1 MKTAKKKPLIAKA
14 LIAATAVA
22 AISSIISPISLAYAQ
37 DRFANVEVKAT
48 PIKGAVHMLTG
59 MGGNIGVSAGDDGV
73 LIIDDQFAPLA
84 EKIAAQLGGL
94 GSDKPKYVIN
104 THYHGDHT
112 GSNAFFHS
120 HKGATIF
127 AHENVRVRLA
137 GDENVEPEA
146 LPAVTYEDGIKI
158 YFNNETLHV
167 MHLPVGHTDG
177 DSVVWFEQPNV
188 MHTGDLFFNGM
199 FPYIDQGA
207 GGNVEGYMESVQHLL
222 NKIDDDTIIIPG
234 HGKVGSKAEYATFL
248 NMISETFDY
257 VKALKQDGKTLDEIK
272 SMGLDDK
279 WAKWS
284 WNFINEEKWIS
295 TLYNDA

>member
-1 MKTAKKKPLIAKA
+1 MKNAVTRGAFILSTLLATSLSTHA
-14 LIAATAVA
+14 L
-22 AISSIISPISLAYAQ
+22 SQ

-48 PIKGAVHMLTG
+48 AIKGAVHMITG
-59 MGGNIGVSAGDDGV
+59 MGGNIGVSAGEDGV

-84 EKIAAQLGGL
+84 EKIAAQLGEL

-127 AHENVRVRLA
+127 AHENVRIRLA
-137 GDENVEPEA
+137 SDEKVKPEA
-146 LPAVTYEDGIKI
+146 LPTVTYEDGIKI
-158 YFNNETLHV
+158 YFNGETVHV

-177 DSVVWFEQPNV
+177 DSVVWFEQPDV
-188 MHTGDLFFNGM
+188 LHTGDLYFNGM

-222 NKIDDDTIIIPG
+222 TKIDDDTVVIPG
-234 HGKVGSKAEYATFL
+234 HGNVSNKAEYAAFLEMIRSTF
-248 NMISETFDY
+248 ND
-257 VKALKQDGKTLDEIK
+257 VKTQKAKGQSLEDIK
-272 SMGLDDK
+272 AAGLADK
-279 WAKWS
+279 WKS
-284 WNFINEEKWIS
+284 YHWNFITEEKWIT

>member
-1 MKTAKKKPLIAKA
+1 
-14 LIAATAVA
+14 
-22 AISSIISPISLAYAQ
+22 
-37 DRFANVEVKAT
+37 
-48 PIKGAVHMLTG
+48 MLTG
-59 MGGNIGVSAGDDGV
+59 MGGNIGVSAGEDGV

-84 EKIAAQLGGL
+84 EKIASALGEL

-137 GDENVEPEA
+137 SDEKVKPEA
-146 LPAVTYEDGIKI
+146 LPTVTYDEGIKI
-158 YFNNETLHV
+158 YFNGETVHV

-177 DSVVWFEQPNV
+177 DSVVWFEQPDV
-188 MHTGDLFFNGM
+188 LHTGDLFFNGM

-222 NKIDDDTIIIPG
+222 NKIDDDTVVIPG
-234 HGKVGSKAEYATFL
+234 HGKLSNKKEYTTFL
-248 NMISETFDY
+248 NMISETFSY
-257 VKALKQDGKTLDEIK
+257 VKSLKQDGKSLEEVK
-272 SMGLDDK
+272 AMGLDDK
-279 WAKWS
+279 WADWS
-284 WNFINEEKWIS
+284 WNFISEEKWIT
-295 TLYNDA
+295 TLYTDA

>member
-1 MKTAKKKPLIAKA
+1 MK
-14 LIAATAVA
+14 
-22 AISSIISPISLAYAQ
+22 SPITPCALLLCALYGATMSTNSLAQ
-37 DRFANVEVKAT
+37 DRFADVEVNAT
-48 PIKGAVHMLTG
+48 AIKGAVHMLTG
-59 MGGNIGVSAGDDGV
+59 AGGNIGVSAGEDGV

-84 EKIAAQLGGL
+84 EKIAAQLGEL
-94 GSDKPKYVIN
+94 GDDKPKYVIN

-137 GDENVEPEA
+137 DDEKVKPEA
-146 LPAVTYEDGIKI
+146 LPTVTYDDGIKI
-158 YFNNETLHV
+158 YFNGETVHV

-177 DSVVWFEQPNV
+177 DSVVWFEQPDV
-188 MHTGDLFFNGM
+188 LHTGDLYFNGM

-222 NKIDDDTIIIPG
+222 GKIDDDTVIIPG
-234 HGKVGSKAEYATFL
+234 HGAISDKAEYRSFL
-248 NMISETFDY
+248 TMISETFSY
-257 VKALKQDGKTLDEIK
+257 VKDLKQAGKSLEEVK
-272 SMGLDDK
+272 AMGLEEK
-279 WAKWS
+279 WASWH
-284 WNFINEEKWIS
+284 WNFITEEKWIT